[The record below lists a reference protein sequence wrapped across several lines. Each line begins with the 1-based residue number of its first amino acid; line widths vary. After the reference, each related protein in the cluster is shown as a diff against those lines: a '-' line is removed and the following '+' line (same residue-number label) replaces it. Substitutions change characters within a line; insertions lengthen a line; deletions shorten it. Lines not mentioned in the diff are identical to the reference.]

1 MQTVEIVVPNPS
13 GIHARP
19 ATLFVQTA
27 ARFSSK
33 VTIEN
38 LDRGGRAVNAKS
50 LLMVLSAGVSR
61 GHRIRI
67 AAEGQDEAEAI
78 SALETAVASGLGE
91 SLEGPPAG

>member
-19 ATLFVQTA
+19 AALFVQTA
-27 ARFSSK
+27 ARFASR

-38 LDRGGRAVNAKS
+38 LDRGGRPVNAKS
-50 LLMVLSAGVSR
+50 LLMVLSAGVSS

-67 AAEGQDEAEAI
+67 TGDGPDETEAV
-78 SALETAVASGLGE
+78 STLEAAVASGLGE
-91 SLEGPPAG
+91 TIEAQPGE